1 MEHPAYSIL
10 AMVEDTTR
18 HRELYSELERDP
30 HYSVRQSP
38 PDLQAAE
45 AAIGSKKWDLI
56 LIMTDRTP
64 TNLKNSAVKLAVQ
77 AKIPVIFLCGEP
89 LPAADPL
96 VQLPLVQYLYDDGL
110 TKAAAVVLKLGIR
123 IRIAVTRAI
132 TSGHSGKSKELHE
145 SLSAPLEPASLKK
158 SKLIAIGASM
168 GGVEAV
174 NRVLEDLPSE
184 MPGIVVVQHMPK
196 GFTDM
201 YAKRLD
207 SSCRLNV
214 VQARDNQTVDAG
226 TVYIAPGDFHMKI
239 EKAPHGYVI
248 RIMGGERVSG
258 HRPSVN
264 VLFRSVAAA
273 AGKEALGII
282 LTGMGED
289 GASGLLELRRT
300 GADTIGQNAESSVV
314 YGMPKVAYEIGA
326 VCRQS
331 ALQDIPRHMIEYAYR
346 H

>member
-1 MEHPAYSIL
+1 MEHPTYSIL
-10 AMVEDTTR
+10 TMMEDTAR
-18 HRELYSELERDP
+18 YREIYTELERDP
-30 HYSVRQSP
+30 HYSVQQCTA
-38 PDLQAAE
+38 DLQKAE
-45 AAIGSKKWDLI
+45 SAIGRKKWDLI
-56 LIMTDRTP
+56 LIMVGIP
-64 TNLKNSAVKLAVQ
+64 HPHLKNRAGQLTVQ
-77 AKIPVIFLCGEP
+77 AGIPVIFLCGEP
-89 LPAADPL
+89 LPAADPVL
-96 VQLPLVQYLYDDGL
+96 QLPLVQYFYDDGL
-110 TKAAAVVLKLGIR
+110 AQTESVVLKLGIR
-123 IRIAVTRAI
+123 IRIAITRAI
-132 TSGHSGKSKELHE
+132 TNGRTGKSLE
-145 SLSAPLEPASLKK
+145 SPENLSVPAEAAIPKK
-158 SKLIAIGASM
+158 NKIIAIGASM

-207 SSCRLNV
+207 ASCRLNV
-214 VQARDNQTVDAG
+214 VQARDNQPVDAG
-226 TVYIAPGDFHMKI
+226 TVYIAPGDFHMKV
-239 EKAPHGYVI
+239 EKAAHGYVI
-248 RIMGGERVSG
+248 KISGGERVSG

-289 GASGLLELRRT
+289 GAKGLLEMRQA
-300 GADTIGQNAESSVV
+300 GAETIGQNAESSVV

-331 ALQDIPRHMIEYAYR
+331 ALQDIPRLMTEYAYR